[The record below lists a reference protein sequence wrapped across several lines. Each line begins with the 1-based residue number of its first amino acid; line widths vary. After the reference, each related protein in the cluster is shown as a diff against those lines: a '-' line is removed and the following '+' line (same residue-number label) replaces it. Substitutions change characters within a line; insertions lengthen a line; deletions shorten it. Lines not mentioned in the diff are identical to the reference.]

1 MIIMGVPP
9 PPNDIPGGCANALEV
24 GCSSPMVERDSETI
38 NAELIFL
45 IGMVGIRVNKST
57 KL

>member
-1 MIIMGVPP
+1 MIIMGGPP
-9 PPNDIPGGCANALEV
+9 PPNDIPGGCANALE
-24 GCSSPMVERDSETI
+24 GGSSSPMLERDSEPI
-38 NAELIFL
+38 NTELIFL